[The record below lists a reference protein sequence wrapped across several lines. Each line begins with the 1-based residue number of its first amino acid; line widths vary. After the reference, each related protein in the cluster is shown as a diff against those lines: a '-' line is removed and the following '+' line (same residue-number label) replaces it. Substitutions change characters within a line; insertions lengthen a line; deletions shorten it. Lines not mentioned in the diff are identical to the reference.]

1 MKFNEEATK
10 GNAAFTVLPPGRAV
24 SVIHCGATVLLW
36 LNYWLSS
43 PSSPYWRR
51 CSCRRWQKRGGVAK
65 SIACVNNLKQVGV
78 ANVEYIHDYNDYIA
92 PRHYTNRPYAYYHE
106 QIQPYLGTTP
116 IITSL
121 LRCPGIDNHQ
131 DFGDYGINFR
141 HVHRRESDGFRR
153 LSQFRRVSSVL
164 SLVDTRQIYNGEFWG
179 NWNVECLVCFPN
191 NINNRPHGRHNGL
204 ANTLFLDSHVEGK
217 REGIFTVN
225 EDDIFAHVSNP

>member
-1 MKFNEEATK
+1 MRGLT
-10 GNAAFTVLPPGRAV
+10 GAAGAKCHNSLRRNRFTLVELLVVIAIIAILAAMLLPALGKA
-24 SVIHCGATVLLW
+24 
-36 LNYWLSS
+36 
-43 PSSPYWRR
+43 
-51 CSCRRWQKRGGVAK
+51 KGVAK

-92 PRHYTNRPYAYYHE
+92 PRQYTTPPILYFH
-106 QIQPYLGTTP
+106 QLIQPYLGTTP

-141 HVHRRESDGFRR
+141 HVHRRDYDGFRR
-153 LSQFRRVSSVL
+153 LSQFRRISSVL

-179 NWNVECLVCFPN
+179 NWNVECLVCYPN
-191 NINNRPHGRHNGL
+191 NINNRPHGRHNGI
-204 ANTLFLDSHVEGK
+204 ANTLFLDSHVEGR
-217 REGIFTVN
+217 REGVFTVN